1 MPYDPARHHRRS
13 IRLAQYDYSLAGA
26 YFVTVCAHERN
37 CLFGDVVD
45 ADMLLN
51 DAGRL
56 VQTAWDEL
64 PGRFPGVELDGF
76 MIMPNHVHGIVILGG
91 AAIVGTGPGAVG
103 AGLALPWEPGAAI
116 GAHSNQVAVGAGL
129 ALPWEPGAAIVGTGP
144 GAVGAGLA
152 LPWEPGE
159 AIGAHSNQGAAS
171 SAPTPATATLGDVIR
186 AFKSISALYVNRQL
200 MRSGSLWQ
208 RNYYE
213 RIIRDEAELQ
223 RIREYIET
231 NPARWADDSENPN
244 GKR

>member
-116 GAHSNQVAVGAGL
+116 GAHSNQ
-129 ALPWEPGAAIVGTGP
+129 
-144 GAVGAGLA
+144 
-152 LPWEPGE
+152 
-159 AIGAHSNQGAAS
+159 GAAS

-244 GKR
+244 GRS

>member
-129 ALPWEPGAAIVGTGP
+129 ALPWEPGAAI
-144 GAVGAGLA
+144 
-152 LPWEPGE
+152 
-159 AIGAHSNQGAAS
+159 GAHSNQGAAS

-244 GKR
+244 GRS